1 MKEEF
6 LYYIWENRLTDK
18 DLKSTDNEAVDIVA
32 TGYRNTDSGPDYL
45 EARIQIGDKLW
56 AGHVEIHV
64 KASDWNRH
72 GHQKDKAYQNV
83 ILHVVYENDAKVND
97 IPTLELKG
105 HFNES
110 LFAQYQKLIAS
121 KTWIP
126 CEKNISQVLVFTRLS
141 WLDRMAVER
150 LESKAS
156 TVTKLLKSNQF
167 DWEDAL
173 YKLLMRYFGLKVNN
187 EAFEYLANILPF
199 KTLLKHADNLLQV
212 EAMLMGCAGF
222 LDDDFTEEYPLLLK
236 REFTVMRAK
245 FNLLTM
251 PAERWKF
258 MRMRP
263 SNFPTI
269 RLAQMAQLIHKNGCL
284 FSKIKAAKDT
294 AEVNALFDVAAS
306 GYWETHWRF
315 EKRERLPQSERLPQ
329 CDSPTQP
336 SGAVGLSY
344 NGSRESSLRL
354 PQSERLPQCDSPTR
368 SQPKHLGDA
377 TADLLLINA
386 VAPLLFCHGKL
397 HKDESVCETAMQF
410 LEDTEAEGN
419 AIIRHFAACGITA
432 ENAMQTQAL
441 LHLNSYFCKRKRCLE
456 CRIGNVLLHKTNQL

>member
-1 MKEEF
+1 MREEF
-6 LYYIWENRLTDK
+6 LYYIWENRLTNK
-18 DLKSTDNEAVDIVA
+18 DLKTTESEAVDIVA
-32 TGYRNTDSGPDYL
+32 TGYRNTDSGPDFL
-45 EARIQIGDKLW
+45 EAKIQIGDKLW

-64 KASDWNRH
+64 KSSDWNRH
-72 GHQKDKAYQNV
+72 GHQNDKAYKNV
-83 ILHVVYENDAKVND
+83 ILHVVYDNDIQVND

-105 HFNES
+105 HFDES
-110 LFAQYQKLIAS
+110 LFTQYQKLISS
-121 KTWIP
+121 KNWIP
-126 CEKNISQVLVFTRLS
+126 CEKSIARVPVFTRLS

-150 LESKAS
+150 LESKS
-156 TVTKLLKSNQF
+156 ETVTKILEANQF

-199 KTLLKHADNLLQV
+199 KTLLKHADHLVQV

-236 REFTVMRAK
+236 REFAVMKAK

-294 AEVNALFDVAAS
+294 NEVKALFDVKAS
-306 GYWETHWRF
+306 EYWETHY
-315 EKRERLPQSERLPQ
+315 RL
-329 CDSPTQP
+329 
-336 SGAVGLSY
+336 GVIA
-344 NGSRESSLRL
+344 ESK
-354 PQSERLPQCDSPTR
+354 
-368 SQPKHLGDA
+368 PKHLGEA
-377 TADLLLINA
+377 TADVLMINA
-386 VAPLLFCHGKL
+386 VAPLLFCYGKL
-397 HKDESVCETAMQF
+397 HKDESMCETAMQF
-410 LEDTEAEGN
+410 LEDTEAEDN
-419 AIIRHFAACGITA
+419 AIIRHYVQCCITA

-441 LHLNSYFCKRKRCLE
+441 LHLYSYFCKRKRCLE
-456 CRIGNVLLHKTNQL
+456 CRIGNVLLHKTNPLS

>member
-1 MKEEF
+1 MREEF

-18 DLKSTDNEAVDIVA
+18 DLKTTEGEAVDVVA
-32 TGYRNTDSGPDYL
+32 TGYRNTDSGPDFL
-45 EARIQIGDKLW
+45 EAKIQIGDKLW

-72 GHQKDKAYQNV
+72 GHQTDKAYQNIV
-83 ILHVVYENDAKVND
+83 LHVVYENDTKVNE

-105 HFNES
+105 HFDES

-126 CEKNISQVLVFTRLS
+126 CEKSIGQVPIFTRLS

-150 LESKAS
+150 LESKS
-156 TVTKLLKSNQF
+156 ENVTKILKSNQF

-222 LDDDFTEEYPLLLK
+222 LEVDFTEEYPLLLK
-236 REFTVMRAK
+236 REFAVMRAK

-251 PAERWKF
+251 SAERWKF

-294 AEVNALFDVAAS
+294 AEVKALFDVAAS

-315 EKRERLPQSERLPQ
+315 EKRE
-329 CDSPTQP
+329 
-336 SGAVGLSY
+336 GM
-344 NGSRESSLRL
+344 
-354 PQSERLPQCDSPTR
+354 PQCDSPTR
-368 SQPKHLGDA
+368 SQLKHLGDA

-386 VAPLLFCHGKL
+386 VVPLLFCYGKL

-410 LEDTEAEGN
+410 LEETEAEDN

-441 LHLNSYFCKRKRCLE
+441 LHLYSYFCKRKRCLE
-456 CRIGNVLLHKTNQL
+456 CRIGNVLLK

>member
-1 MKEEF
+1 MREEF
-6 LYYIWENRLTDK
+6 LYYLWENRLITNNGACPVDPLQTTDG
-18 DLKSTDNEAVDIVA
+18 EPVGIVA
-32 TGYRNTDSGPDYL
+32 TGYRNTNSGPDFL
-45 EARIQIGDKLW
+45 ESKIQIGDKLW

-64 KASDWNRH
+64 KTSDWNRH
-72 GHQKDKAYQNV
+72 GHQTDKAYKNV
-83 ILHVVYENDAKVND
+83 ILHVVYENDVQVNE

-105 HFNES
+105 HFDES
-110 LFAQYQKLIAS
+110 LFTQYQKLISS
-121 KTWIP
+121 KNWIP
-126 CEKNISQVLVFTRLS
+126 CEKSIAQVPVFTRLS

-150 LESKAS
+150 LESKS
-156 TVTKLLKSNQF
+156 ETVTKILNANQF

-222 LDDDFTEEYPLLLK
+222 LEADFTEEYPLLLK
-236 REFTVMRAK
+236 REFAIMRAK

-284 FSKIKAAKDT
+284 FSKIREAKNT
-294 AEVNALFDVAAS
+294 AEVKALFDVAAS
-306 GYWETHWRF
+306 EYWETHWRF
-315 EKRERLPQSERLPQ
+315 ETRLPNLP
-329 CDSPTQP
+329 DPR
-336 SGAVGLSY
+336 
-344 NGSRESSLRL
+344 SRK
-354 PQSERLPQCDSPTR
+354 T
-368 SQPKHLGDA
+368 PKHLGDT
-377 TADLLLINA
+377 TADVLIINA
-386 VAPLLFCHGKL
+386 VVPLLFCYGKL
-397 HKDESVCETAMQF
+397 HKDESICETAMQF
-410 LEDTEAEGN
+410 LEETEAENN
-419 AIIRHFAACGITA
+419 AIIRHYSQCGIKA

-441 LHLNSYFCKRKRCLE
+441 LHLYSYFCKRKRCLE
-456 CRIGNVLLHKTNQL
+456 CRIGNVLLHKTNNIS

>member
-1 MKEEF
+1 MREEF

-18 DLKSTDNEAVDIVA
+18 DLKTTEGESIDIVA
-32 TGYRNTDSGPDYL
+32 TGYRNTDSGPDFL
-45 EARIQIGDKLW
+45 EAKIQIGNKLW

-64 KASDWNRH
+64 KSSDWNRH
-72 GHQKDKAYQNV
+72 GHQSDKAYKNV
-83 ILHVVYENDAKVND
+83 ILHVVYENDLQVND

-105 HFNES
+105 HFDES

-126 CEKNISQVLVFTRLS
+126 CERSISQVPVFTRLS

-150 LESKAS
+150 LESKS
-156 TVTKLLKSNQF
+156 GNVTNILEANQF

-199 KTLLKHADNLLQV
+199 KTLLKHSDNLLQV

-222 LDDDFTEEYPLLLK
+222 LEDDFSEEYPLLLK
-236 REFTVMRAK
+236 REFSVMKAK

-269 RLAQMAQLIHKNGCL
+269 RLAQMAQLVHKNGCL

-294 AEVNALFDVAAS
+294 AEVKALFDVAAS
-306 GYWETHWRF
+306 EYWETHWRF
-315 EKRERLPQSERLPQ
+315 GFS
-329 CDSPTQP
+329 T
-336 SGAVGLSY
+336 
-344 NGSRESSLRL
+344 ESK
-354 PQSERLPQCDSPTR
+354 
-368 SQPKHLGDA
+368 PKHLGET
-377 TADLLLINA
+377 TADVLIINA
-386 VAPLLFCHGKL
+386 VAPLLFCYGKL
-397 HKDESVCETAMQF
+397 HKDESVCETALQF
-410 LEDTEAEGN
+410 LEETEAEDN
-419 AIIRHFAACGITA
+419 AIIRHYAQYGITA

-441 LHLNSYFCKRKRCLE
+441 LHLYSYFCKRKRCLE
-456 CRIGNVLLHKTNQL
+456 CRIGNVLLHKINQIS

>member
-1 MKEEF
+1 MREEF

-18 DLKSTDNEAVDIVA
+18 DLKTTEGEAVEVVA
-32 TGYRNTDSGPDYL
+32 TGYRNTDSGPDFL
-45 EARIQIGDKLW
+45 EAKIQIGDKLW

-64 KASDWNRH
+64 KSSDWNRH
-72 GHQKDKAYQNV
+72 GHQNDKSYKNV
-83 ILHVVYENDAKVND
+83 ILHVVYENDLQVND

-105 HFNES
+105 HFDES

-126 CEKNISQVLVFTRLS
+126 CEKSIAQVPVFTRLS

-150 LESKAS
+150 LESKSGA
-156 TVTKLLKSNQF
+156 VTKLLEDNQF

-222 LDDDFTEEYPLLLK
+222 LEDDFTEDYPMLLR
-236 REFTVMRAK
+236 REFSVMKAK

-294 AEVNALFDVAAS
+294 AEAKALFDVAALE
-306 GYWETHWRF
+306 YWETHWRF
-315 EKRERLPQSERLPQ
+315 NKRLPQ
-329 CDSPTQP
+329 CDIPTDQK

-344 NGSRESSLRL
+344 HGSRK
-354 PQSERLPQCDSPTR
+354 T
-368 SQPKHLGDA
+368 PKHLGKT
-377 TADLLLINA
+377 TADVLIINA
-386 VAPLLFCHGKL
+386 VAPLLFCYGKL
-397 HKDESVCETAMQF
+397 HKEDSYCETALQF

-419 AIIRHFAACGITA
+419 TIIRHYAQCGITA

-441 LHLNSYFCKRKRCLE
+441 LHLYSYFCKRKRCLE
-456 CRIGNVLLHKTNQL
+456 CRIGNVLLHKINQIS